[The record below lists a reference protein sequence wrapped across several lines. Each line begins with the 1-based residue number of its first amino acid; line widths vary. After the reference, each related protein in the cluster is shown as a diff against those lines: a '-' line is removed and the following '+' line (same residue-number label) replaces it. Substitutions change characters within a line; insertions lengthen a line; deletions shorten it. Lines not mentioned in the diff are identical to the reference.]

1 MYINWKFRNTF
12 LNNLQLKKKSQQKL
26 ENTIYQDETKACVY
40 TEKFIN
46 LNKYI
51 RKEKKPKKS
60 MTKHLSQEVRRRKA
74 NKI

>member
-26 ENTIYQDETKACVY
+26 ENTIYQDETKTCVY

-51 RKEKKPKKS
+51 RKEKKG
-60 MTKHLSQEVRRRKA
+60 
-74 NKI
+74 